1 MLGYGDNINS
11 TTLYGSD
18 DMAGTGVSGSCR
30 ADSLLDAGTDG
41 MEKDSARRHA
51 SGHADAA
58 HLRSVCH
65 FLACYAGAMLGC
77 GATCIRIFKNITR
90 MVETLHME
98 WDMIVLP
105 NHVQITLTDGTG
117 QLTVQESHSIM
128 KLPVSYLLNARLSN
142 LSWKVAEG
150 KMDFQRAQKIF
161 CHLISHHGMQLRNPW
176 EVMLLVVAANAS
188 FCRLFGGD
196 IAAMILVAL
205 ATFVGYSY
213 KIIFLKRKWDIK
225 PVALVCAFISS
236 VIGAGGYIFSL
247 SATPEVAL
255 GTSVLYLI
263 PGIPYI
269 NSVSDMIGAHYLCG
283 FSRFMQ
289 GLVLTCCIALGMMA
303 GILLMN
309 LSVF

>member
-1 MLGYGDNINS
+1 MLVYGDNINS
-11 TTLYGSD
+11 STLDCTD
-18 DMAGTGVSGSCR
+18 DMARAGISGAGR
-30 ADSLLDAGTDG
+30 PDSLLDSCADG
-41 MEKDSARRHA
+41 MEKGTGCASATRR
-51 SGHADAA
+51 ADTAY
-58 HLRSVCH
+58 LRAVCH
-65 FLACYAGAMLGC
+65 FLASYAGAMLGC

-105 NHVQITLTDGTG
+105 NHVLITLSDGEG
-117 QLTVQESHSIM
+117 KVTVQESHSIM
-128 KLPVSYLLNARLSN
+128 KLPVSYQLNARLSN

-150 KMDFQRAQKIF
+150 KVDFVMARKLF
-161 CHLISHHGMQLRNPW
+161 THLISHHDKGLRKPW
-176 EVMLLVVAANAS
+176 SVMLLVVAANAP

-196 IAAMILVAL
+196 VAAMFLVAL

-213 KIIFLKRKWDIK
+213 KIIFLKHKWNVRPIM
-225 PVALVCAFISS
+225 LMCAFIST

-247 SATPEVAL
+247 SSTPEVAL

-269 NSVSDMIGAHYLCG
+269 NSVSDMIAAHYLCG

-309 LSVF
+309 LSIF